1 MSLSPKGV
9 LEYTEEDSSEYCC
22 DGTEPASLG
31 AAVLVPALAR
41 TLYLLATSPTAILPL
56 LQLRIL
62 VLCNPQPMEY
72 LHIFPVPCRHNC
84 DKSKDV
90 FFGISTNSWLFWV
103 LISDSE
109 SPEREDSEYIG
120 ISYVGWLWEK
130 KESFFFFSAGVEI
143 EGFWDKEDES
153 ERSKKMESFRFNLLR
168 SYWICRA
175 IASED
180 KDI

>member
-1 MSLSPKGV
+1 LDNCKLISLSPKGV
-9 LEYTEEDSSEYCC
+9 LEYTKEDSSEY
-22 DGTEPASLG
+22 
-31 AAVLVPALAR
+31 
-41 TLYLLATSPTAILPL
+41 Y
-56 LQLRIL
+56 
-62 VLCNPQPMEY
+62 N
-72 LHIFPVPCRHNC
+72 
-84 DKSKDV
+84 KSKDV

-120 ISYVGWLWEK
+120 IFWISCVGWLWEK
-130 KESFFFFSAGVEI
+130 KETFFFFSAGVEI

-153 ERSKKMESFRFNLLR
+153 GRSKKIESFRFNLLR
-168 SYWICRA
+168 SYWIYRA